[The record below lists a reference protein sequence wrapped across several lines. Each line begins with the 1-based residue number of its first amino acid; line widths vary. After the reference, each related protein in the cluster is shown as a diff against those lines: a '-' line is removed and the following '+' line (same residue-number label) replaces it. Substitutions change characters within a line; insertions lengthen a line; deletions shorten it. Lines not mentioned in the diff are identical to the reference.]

1 MSSISPALTLST
13 GTRIHALQTG
23 TVAIKEFQRSGGRTS
38 VATVLASRAWSEPLP
53 IFAWLI
59 EHAEGTILVDTGE
72 TPRVAEPGY
81 LPRRHP
87 YFRLA
92 VREQVAPQDAI
103 GERLRAI
110 GHEPE
115 AIDRV
120 VLTHFHTDHAG
131 GLATFPHSDVLVAKQ
146 DYARARGIAGR
157 VRGFLPQHWPAWF
170 VPTLVEHEARRF
182 GPFAASTP
190 LTRAGDVHLLP
201 TPGHTAAHLS
211 VAVEDGDDVILLAG
225 DASYTQAFMVDGV
238 VDGVGADPRAAA
250 RSLAL
255 VRALAAERPTVY
267 LPTHDP
273 EAGRRLIEREPVPIA
288 ALAAR

>member
-1 MSSISPALTLST
+1 MSSISPPSLTLST
-13 GTRIHALQTG
+13 GTRIHAIQTG

-38 VATVLASRAWSEPLP
+38 LATVLTSRTWSPFLP

-81 LPRRHP
+81 LPRWHP

-92 VREQVAPQDAI
+92 LRERVAREDGIGPRLQAIGHAPQDV
-103 GERLRAI
+103 
-110 GHEPE
+110 
-115 AIDRV
+115 DRV

-131 GLATFPHSDVLVAKQ
+131 GLATFEHSEVLAARV
-146 DYARARGIAGR
+146 DYEQARGLAGR
-157 VRGFLPQHWPAWF
+157 LRGFLPQRWPEWF
-170 VPTLVEHEARRF
+170 APTLVEHDARRF

-190 LTRAGDVHLLP
+190 LTAAGDVHLLP
-201 TPGHTAAHLS
+201 TPGHTTGHLS

-225 DASYTQAFMVDGV
+225 DASYTQALMLDGV

-255 VRALAAERPTVY
+255 VRELAAERPTTY

-273 EAGRRLIEREPVPIA
+273 DAPRRLVEREAVA
-288 ALAAR
+288 APAAR